1 MLMVSGT
8 NSRKRKQTNYKKGR
22 AFEYRIMKF
31 LRNKGYYCLRAYA
44 SKGLYDVIA
53 IPPKPL
59 DKDKWFNYPLL
70 IQAKLNGYVPPKE
83 REKLSDEKWQGNV
96 IIAYRDD
103 KHKMAFKTVRG
114 ERLINDAFLIRS

>member
-44 SKGLYDVIA
+44 SKGLYDIIA
-53 IPPKPL
+53 IPPQPYS
-59 DKDKWFNYPLL
+59 DRKWFNYPLL
-70 IQAKLNGYVPPKE
+70 IQAKTNGYVKPEE
-83 REKLSDEKWQGNV
+83 REKLADEKWQGLV
-96 IIAYRDD
+96 LIAWNDNGKIAMRTN
-103 KHKMAFKTVRG
+103 KG
-114 ERLINDAFLIRS
+114 ERIILNSL